1 MLRLTTFGGI
11 SLTQDGKPVVGAAA
25 GQRRLAILI
34 LLAESGH
41 RGFDRDT
48 LAAMLWPDSEPE
60 QARHS
65 LHQALYAMRRAHGE
79 EVFLGTRMLQLNAA
93 FFSADMWD
101 FEAAIRRRQFEEAAS
116 LYRGPFAHGF
126 SFAGVPD
133 VEHRLDAMRSR
144 FARDHAVAVEALAA
158 DATKRG
164 DHSRRARWWQS
175 LADADPLSA
184 RTTAELVDA
193 LVAAGEKV
201 QALQA
206 ALRHESLVRSE
217 FGSAPDPEIVK
228 RILRL
233 RAAQPP
239 GADTNGRQGVLANDR
254 AAPTL
259 DTAAEAAAAA
269 KEERRLSRLARA
281 FGPRYRIDSPI
292 EDGSLLTSYGATAAQ
307 GHRVEV
313 HVVHAHI
320 VAMTSVSRFLDVFKR
335 VAALGKSGVH
345 PVFDFGSSEDVLY
358 YVTPERSHPSLRER
372 LRQERELPVRDAL
385 AIAHDVAVALAHAH
399 ASGVRHGD
407 LRPKHIML
415 GATGT
420 SVGAFGVIDGVA
432 PDAEWRATSTVV
444 TFGSPAYLS
453 PEQLMGDVQA
463 DARSDVYAFGCIAYE
478 MLAGEPPF
486 GRPSRGSGLGRK
498 LTQSPPRLRS
508 IRESVPEPFEHIIH
522 TCLSR
527 LPADR
532 YASGEVL
539 AAQLAPLLSSL
550 M

>member
-11 SLTQDGKPVVGAAA
+11 ALTQDGKPVVGAAA

-34 LLAESGH
+34 LLAESGQ

-48 LAAMLWPDSEPE
+48 LASMLWPDSESE

-65 LHQALYAMRRAHGE
+65 LHQALYAMRRAHGDE
-79 EVFLGTRMLQLNAA
+79 LFMGTRMLHLNPAT
-93 FFSADMWD
+93 FSADIWE
-101 FEAAIRRRQFEEAAS
+101 FEAAIRRRQFEDAAA

-126 SFAGVPD
+126 SFAGESD

-144 FARDHAVAVEALAA
+144 FAREYAAAVEALAA
-158 DATKRG
+158 DATKHG
-164 DHSRRARWWQS
+164 DHSRRARWWQA

-184 RTTAELVDA
+184 RTAAELIDA
-193 LVAAGEKV
+193 LVAAGEKT

-206 ALRHESLVRSE
+206 ALRHESLVKNE
-217 FGSAPDPEIVK
+217 FGAAPDPEIVK

-233 RAAQPP
+233 RTTGAP
-239 GADTNGRQGVLANDR
+239 GPGSTTNGAPSVLASHR
-254 AAPTL
+254 VGPAL
-259 DTAAEAAAAA
+259 DSATAAATAAR
-269 KEERRLSRLARA
+269 EERRLSKLSRA
-281 FGPRYRIDSPI
+281 LGTRYRVDSPI
-292 EDGSLLTSYGATAAQ
+292 EDGSLLTSYGATASQ

-320 VAMTSVSRFLDVFKR
+320 VAMTSVPRFMDVFKR
-335 VAALGKSGVH
+335 VAALGRSGVH
-345 PVFDFGSSEDVLY
+345 PVFDFGSDEDVLY
-358 YVTPERSHPSLRER
+358 YVTPERSHPSLRDR
-372 LRQERELPVRDAL
+372 LRQDRELPVRDAL
-385 AIAHDVAVALAHAH
+385 AIAHDIAVSLAHAH
-399 ASGVRHGD
+399 TSGVRHGD

-415 GATGT
+415 GASGT
-420 SVGAFGVIDGVA
+420 SVGSFGVIDAVA
-432 PDAEWRATSTVV
+432 PHAEWRATSTVV

-463 DARSDVYAFGCIAYE
+463 DARSDIYAFGCIAYE

-498 LTQSPPRLRS
+498 LSQSPPKLRS
-508 IRESVPEPFEHIIH
+508 IRESVPETLEGIVH

-532 YASGEVL
+532 YASGEAL
-539 AAQLAPLLSSL
+539 RAELAPLLSK
-550 M
+550 

>member
-11 SLTQDGKPVVGAAA
+11 AITQDAKPVVGAAA
-25 GQRRLAILI
+25 GPRRLATLI
-34 LLAESGH
+34 LLAESGQ

-48 LAAMLWPDSEPE
+48 LASLLWPDSEPE

-65 LHQALYAMRRAHGE
+65 LHQALYAMRRAHGDE
-79 EVFLGTRMLQLNAA
+79 LFMGTRMLHLNPAS
-93 FFSADMWD
+93 FSTDIWD
-101 FEAAIRRRQFEEAAS
+101 FEAAIRRRQFEDAAG

-126 SFAGVPD
+126 SFAGEPD

-144 FARDHAVAVEALAA
+144 FAREYAAAVEALAA
-158 DATKRG
+158 DAAKQG
-164 DHSRRARWWQS
+164 DHTRRARWWQA
-175 LADADPLSA
+175 LVDADPLSV
-184 RTTAELVDA
+184 RNTAELVDA
-193 LVAAGEKV
+193 LVAAGEKT

-206 ALRHESLVRSE
+206 ALRHESLVKIE
-217 FGSAPDPEIVK
+217 FGSGPDPEIVK

-233 RAAQPP
+233 RTAGAP
-239 GADTNGRQGVLANDR
+239 GAAANGSRSLASDR

-259 DTAAEAAAAA
+259 DMTAAAATAA
-269 KEERRLSRLARA
+269 KEERRLSKLARA
-281 FGPRYRIDSPI
+281 LGTRYRIDNPI
-292 EDGSLLTSYGATAAQ
+292 EDGSLLTVYGATASQ

-313 HVVHAHI
+313 HAVHPHI
-320 VAMTSVSRFLDVFKR
+320 VAMTSVSRFMDVFRR

-345 PVFDFGSSEDVLY
+345 PVFDFGSGEDVLY
-358 YVTPERSHPSLRER
+358 FVTPERSHPSLRDR
-372 LRQERELPVRDAL
+372 LRQDRELPVREAL
-385 AIAHDVAVALAHAH
+385 AIAHDIAVALAHAH
-399 ASGVRHGD
+399 SSGVRHGD
-407 LRPKHIML
+407 LRPKHTML
-415 GATGT
+415 GANGA
-420 SVGAFGVIDGVA
+420 SVGSFGVVDAVA

-463 DARSDVYAFGCIAYE
+463 DARSDIYAFGCIAYE

-508 IRESVPEPFEHIIH
+508 IRESVPEAFEQIVH
-522 TCLSR
+522 TCLAR

-532 YASGEVL
+532 YASGEAL
-539 AAQLAPLLSSL
+539 CAEIASL
-550 M
+550 RST